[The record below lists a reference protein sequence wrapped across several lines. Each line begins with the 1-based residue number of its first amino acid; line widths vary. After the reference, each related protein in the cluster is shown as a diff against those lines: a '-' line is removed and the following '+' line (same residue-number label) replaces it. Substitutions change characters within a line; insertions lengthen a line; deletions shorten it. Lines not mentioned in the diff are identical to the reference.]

1 MRGAQHKLQSQLNK
15 NHSSHVHIFL
25 LWLQSFSS
33 DGQSTLCLLQQEIA
47 VSKAPQPLRFPPA
60 PKLRW
65 FCTSLQCH
73 RGQRNA
79 LCCLAV
85 VTPSSASPLSLP
97 PSPALCVTLGI
108 QFEDGHA
115 SRRVLSTQNKR
126 GDVVAGK
133 KRFNEACGNRAWD
146 TGTRVRKETFKPKIS
161 MAF

>member
-47 VSKAPQPLRFPPA
+47 VSEAPQPLRFPPA

-65 FCTSLQCH
+65 FCTSLQRH
-73 RGQRNA
+73 RGHRNA

-85 VTPSSASPLSLP
+85 VTPSSASPPHFHRPLLFVLRLAFSLRMDTHLVECSAP
-97 PSPALCVTLGI
+97 KTSVGMWWMERNDSTRPVGTEPGIPA
-108 QFEDGHA
+108 QE
-115 SRRVLSTQNKR
+115 
-126 GDVVAGK
+126 
-133 KRFNEACGNRAWD
+133 
-146 TGTRVRKETFKPKIS
+146 
-161 MAF
+161 